1 MDIYIYPHT
10 FILIYIFQ
18 LVAVADPPR
27 GRRLASPPQLPRR
40 PPPGVGGWWYSTLRA
55 IEKCQGFL
63 NRKLNFSTKIHSQI
77 WQNVD
82 LNEQYPPLLKI
93 SAIVNNAAGNFKSVL
108 TKIF

>member
-1 MDIYIYPHT
+1 MMKISA
-10 FILIYIFQ
+10 FKRQGL
-18 LVAVADPPR
+18 AVFEAEE
-27 GRRLASPPQLPRR
+27 
-40 PPPGVGGWWYSTLRA
+40 V
-55 IEKCQGFL
+55 EKCRGFL
-63 NRKLNFSTKIHSQI
+63 NRKLNFSTKIRSQI